1 MTAATTYPIQHAH
14 ALSLSRCAVTL
25 GLTLGI
31 AFALCWAAA
40 AAGILP
46 RSHMFISL
54 FTAQPVD
61 SGAALGFGLL
71 WSLGAGLAVGA
82 LFALIYNALAFLQ
95 RN

>member
-1 MTAATTYPIQHAH
+1 MTAASTFPLPHVH
-14 ALSLSRCAVTL
+14 ALSLPRTAVTVA
-25 GLTLGI
+25 LTLAI
-31 AFALCWAAA
+31 AFALCWVAA

-61 SGAALGFGLL
+61 STAALGLGLL
-71 WSLGAGLAVGA
+71 SSLGAGLVVGA

-95 RN
+95 RT